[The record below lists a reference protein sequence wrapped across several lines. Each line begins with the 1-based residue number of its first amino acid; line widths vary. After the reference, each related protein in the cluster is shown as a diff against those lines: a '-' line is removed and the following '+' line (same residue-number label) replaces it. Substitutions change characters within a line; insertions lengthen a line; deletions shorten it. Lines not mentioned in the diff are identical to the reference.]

1 RVAIARALA
10 QQPRVLL
17 ADEPVASLDVELSW
31 HVMSDL
37 VRVAR
42 DEGVPTILSIH
53 QVDLATAFADRIV
66 GIAQGRVVFDGTPET
81 LTEDALDRIYR
92 FDVPAELISQCHGT
106 LQLPGSDGVRG
117 RILAPGTAPPWV
129 DRRVG
134 VASSYPSGAVR
145 LAGWRREVPTG

>member
-1 RVAIARALA
+1 MLFRSATNRADRLSGGEKQRVAIARALA

-92 FDVPAELISQCHGT
+92 FDVPAELRAMRRCE
-106 LQLPGSDGVRG
+106 
-117 RILAPGTAPPWV
+117 TAP
-129 DRRVG
+129 REA
-134 VASSYPSGAVR
+134 VAV
-145 LAGWRREVPTG
+145 